1 MYKFLL
7 RIVSVLIKIIYR
19 VRVNGI
25 ENFKDDEPI
34 IISANHIHIFDPVI
48 LATLTKKQIFFL
60 AKKNFLIK
68 NFRQNSFQN

>member
-7 RIVSVLIKIIYR
+7 GIVSILIKIIYR

-34 IISANHIHIFDPVI
+34 GEPIFYDEDGKILDKQFYKNGEEVI
-48 LATLTKKQIFFL
+48 K
-60 AKKNFLIK
+60 
-68 NFRQNSFQN
+68 

>member
-34 IISANHIHIFDPVI
+34 GEPIFYDEDGKVVEE
-48 LATLTKKQIFFL
+48 
-60 AKKNFLIK
+60 
-68 NFRQNSFQN
+68 